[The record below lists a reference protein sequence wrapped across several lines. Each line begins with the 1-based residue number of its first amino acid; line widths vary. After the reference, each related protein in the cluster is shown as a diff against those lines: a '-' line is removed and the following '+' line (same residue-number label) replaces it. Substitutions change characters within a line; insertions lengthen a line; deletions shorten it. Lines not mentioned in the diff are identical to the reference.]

1 MICEK
6 LFLRC
11 FHTTYTRADYY
22 AASVRI
28 EILEVASCVLYS
40 LVSRIYGILCDY
52 ICTAKLFLVKKTVC
66 AEILYGSL
74 YVKLFALTG
83 EPLL

>member
-1 MICEK
+1 MIGEK

-11 FHTTYTRADYY
+11 FHTAYTRADYY

-52 ICTAKLFLVKKTVC
+52 ICTAKLFLVKRPSALKSFTE
-66 AEILYGSL
+66 AFTLSSSL
-74 YVKLFALTG
+74 
-83 EPLL
+83 